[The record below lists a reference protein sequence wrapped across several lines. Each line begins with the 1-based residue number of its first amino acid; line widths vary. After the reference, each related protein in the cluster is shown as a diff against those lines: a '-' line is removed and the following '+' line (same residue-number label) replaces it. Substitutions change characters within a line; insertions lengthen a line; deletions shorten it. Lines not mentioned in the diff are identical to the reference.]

1 VTEGGE
7 GERPAHHNRGEAREG
22 GFQGKPREEW
32 HPMDK
37 HSGTVGKKVQ
47 RKGGNRQGGTGEDKK
62 DDATTPVVKEEG
74 AEGEEAEKKEE
85 GDEEAKA
92 EDKEESRADRIKR
105 EEEEEAAKED
115 EEALPGI
122 DFADYEAQQ
131 ADNVLL
137 KKSAA
142 REHVEYSKE
151 KMIDDNTSKFG
162 IIAGKTHV
170 TGRDMHSTKP
180 GAGAELFGFQGVQ
193 EEEVDF
199 SDRRGGRG
207 GRGGRGDR
215 QQQPRG
221 GAGRAADRGQRQP
234 ARQGAGRKGGRIVQ
248 NEDEFPSL

>member
-1 VTEGGE
+1 
-7 GERPAHHNRGEAREG
+7 
-22 GFQGKPREEW
+22 
-32 HPMDK
+32 
-37 HSGTVGKKVQ
+37 
-47 RKGGNRQGGTGEDKK
+47 
-62 DDATTPVVKEEG
+62 VKEEV
-74 AEGEEAEKKEE
+74 EGEEAEKKEE
-85 GDEEAKA
+85 GDEEAKV
-92 EDKEESRADRIKR
+92 EEKEESHADRRRR

-122 DFADYEAQQ
+122 DFADYEAQM
-131 ADNVLL
+131 ADNELL
-137 KKSAA
+137 KKTAA

-151 KMIDDNTSKFG
+151 KMIDDKTTKFG

-170 TGRDMHSTKP
+170 TGRDMHAIAP
-180 GAGAELFGFQGVQ
+180 GSGAELFGFQGVV
-193 EEEVDF
+193 EEEFND
-199 SDRRGGRG
+199 SRGGRG